1 MTRAIL
7 VLVLLGVVQV
17 SVSGCA
23 RKASP
28 EPPAYSA
35 PPPPGA
41 ENRPI
46 REPSARGDWVDPKL
60 PELLK
65 GPK

>member
-46 REPSARGDWVDPKL
+46 RERSVGGDWDDPKL
-60 PELLK
+60 KELHK
-65 GPK
+65 GSK

>member
-17 SVSGCA
+17 SVPGCG
-23 RKASP
+23 RKGSP
-28 EPPAYSA
+28 APEAYTA

-41 ENRPI
+41 PKRPI
-46 REPSARGDWVDPKL
+46 RERSTPQEWEDPKL
-60 PELLK
+60 KELRK
-65 GPK
+65 DSK